1 MTIFVSLGEPI
12 TFLFHNSTTFFVPN
26 GTYRLRV
33 LAVGGGGGGCGG
45 IMNGLGRSGDVAVKI
60 VHVSGPAAINV
71 SVGLGGLGA
80 EGHSVKSISNG
91 GSSHFGNYFTVPGGP
106 GCSKG
111 KSEYNLSHL
120 KGIRHLQMTKI
131 AKGNLIAISI
141 KFMTS

>member
-1 MTIFVSLGEPI
+1 M
-12 TFLFHNSTTFFVPN
+12 
-26 GTYRLRV
+26 

-45 IMNGLGRSGDVAVKI
+45 IKKGLGRSGDIAVKI

>member
-1 MTIFVSLGEPI
+1 MIHIACVCSLSEEGEA
-12 TFLFHNSTTFFVPN
+12 
-26 GTYRLRV
+26 G
-33 LAVGGGGGGCGG
+33 
-45 IMNGLGRSGDVAVKI
+45 AVKI

-106 GCSKG
+106 GCSKS
-111 KSEYNLSHL
+111 KSEYNLSHR
-120 KGIRHLQMTKI
+120 KGIRHLQMSKI
-131 AKGNLIAISI
+131 VKGNLIVISI